1 MHVSLLL
8 ALSSSWAGGSAS
20 TRVDGYLD
28 PWIQV
33 WAPSLSGSWSGERG
47 EVQGGIVLDALSG
60 ATQVVTADGLSGATT
75 FTERR
80 VGGVLGGTLNLGDQG
95 TGSLRWE
102 TSQESDYRSQVLA
115 AGGSVELW
123 ERATVSLGYGFNVDG
138 LGSSDDA
145 QLSERSLGHQVDLGW
160 THILGPTTALR
171 ILGTGRTLSCDAGH
185 GCLGSPYRY
194 VALLDEQGEP
204 TSAVPGRNPDRLA
217 SAAAG
222 LRLSQAVGSSVGV
235 HAGYRFYADTWSVQG
250 HTAELKVM
258 TGLLGQR
265 LFVTARGRGSLQTGA
280 SFYADDYALSDD
292 LLVPGWRTSDREL
305 SGLRAL
311 QGGLEL
317 RWRLYAPG
325 RLSQVDLFLGGD
337 RGAWQYPD
345 HSELPDRTA
354 WMARGGIDVEL

>member
-20 TRVDGYLD
+20 TRVDSYVD

-33 WAPSLSGSWSGERG
+33 WAPALSGSWSGERG
-47 EVQGGIVLDALSG
+47 EVQGGVVVDALSG
-60 ATQVVTADGLSGATT
+60 ATQVINADGLSGATT

-80 VGGVLGGTLNLGDQG
+80 VGGVLAGTLNVGEQA
-95 TGSLRWE
+95 TASLRWE
-102 TSQESDYRSQVLA
+102 TSQESDYSSQVF
-115 AGGSVELW
+115 AGGGSLELW
-123 ERATVSLGYGFNVDG
+123 ERATLSLGYGFNLDH
-138 LGSSDDA
+138 LGSSDDP

-160 THILGPTTALR
+160 THILGPTTVLR
-171 ILGTGRTLSCDAGH
+171 VLATGRHLSCEPGH

-194 VALLDEQGEP
+194 VALLDEQGKP
-204 TSAVPGRNPDRLA
+204 TSAVMGRNPEQLA
-217 SAAAG
+217 SAAGG

-235 HAGYRFYADTWSVQG
+235 HAGYRFYADTWSVRG
-250 HTAELKVM
+250 HTGELKVM
-258 TGLLGQR
+258 TGLLDQR
-265 LFVTARGRGSLQTGA
+265 LFVTGRVRGSLQSGA
-280 SFYADDYALSDD
+280 SFYADDYSLDEE

-305 SGLRAL
+305 SGLRSL
-311 QGGLEL
+311 QGGAEL

-345 HSELPDRTA
+345 HSELPERKA